1 MSPLLRPIGPFDLE
15 IVAALHA
22 ASFEE
27 AWSVQAI
34 GELLARPGAFGI
46 RACLRGPHGP
56 RPAGFLLGRTAAEDC
71 EILSIGID
79 PQLRRQGLAKL
90 LMDGASAHAAAVGA
104 RRMFLEVAEDNWGA
118 RRLYA
123 SLGFAPVGRRRNYY
137 RRGQNFVAA
146 LTMRR
151 LLPAWRGPY
160 R

>member
-1 MSPLLRPIGPFDLE
+1 MSPLLRPIGHFDLE

-34 GELLARPGAFGI
+34 GELLAMPGAFGI
-46 RACLRGPHGP
+46 MACLPGPQGP

>member
-1 MSPLLRPIGPFDLE
+1 MTPLLRPIGPFDLG

-27 AWSVQAI
+27 AWGQQAI
-34 GELLARPGAFGI
+34 GELLAMPGSFGI
-46 RACLRGPHGP
+46 MACLPGPEGP

-79 PQLRRQGLAKL
+79 PPARRQGLARL
-90 LMDGASAHAAAVGA
+90 LMDEATAYAAGLGA
-104 RRMFLEVAEDNWGA
+104 RRIFLEVAEDNWGA

-123 SLGFAPVGRRRNYY
+123 ALGFAPVGRRRNYY

-151 LLPAWRGPY
+151 LLPGRRGP
-160 R
+160 

>member
-34 GELLARPGAFGI
+34 GELLAMPGAFGI
-46 RACLRGPHGP
+46 MACLPGPQGP
-56 RPAGFLLGRTAAEDC
+56 RPAGFL
-71 EILSIGID
+71 LSIGID